1 MKCLVVYSSKSGNTQ
16 KVAKAVY
23 DNISE
28 DKEIF
33 AMADAPDPEGYDFV
47 AVGFWLMAG
56 QPDPDSQ
63 AYLAKITE
71 GQDVFLFATHG
82 AAVGSPH
89 ANSGMDSAVAM
100 AAKGHVIATFSCAGQ
115 VSEKVLEMAAKKDPQ
130 PPWLA
135 DAPAAVGHPNDLDM
149 KYVSRLMEELDMF
162 E

>member
-1 MKCLVVYSSKSGNTQ
+1 MKCLVVYSSKSGNTK
-16 KVAKAVY
+16 KVAEAVY
-23 DNISE
+23 SNIPD

-33 AMADAPDPEGYDFV
+33 AMADAPDPAGYDFI

-63 AYLAKITE
+63 AYIKKIAA

-89 ANSGMDSAVAM
+89 ADNAMNSAVSM
-100 AAKGHVIATFSCAGQ
+100 LTKGHVVATFSCAGQ
-115 VSEKVLEMAAKKDPQ
+115 VPEKVLEMAAKKDPQ

-135 DAPAAVGHPNDLDM
+135 DAPAAVGHPNDMDM
-149 KYVSRLMEELDMF
+149 KHVARLMEELDMF